1 LSGEIQT
8 TQVLD
13 RLLPDLHTDSYANLT
28 FWSKPQLVQ
37 YLDDAAKQLS
47 RAALLFIERDTSQ
60 STVPGTATY
69 PLPTRHNATLHI
81 SFATT
86 PLRPGTTIEL
96 ESRDRAF
103 QTTPGN
109 PDHWYED
116 DLAIASIALAPV
128 PTTAAPLPMICAMYP
143 PDLDTG
149 QVNTLLQAPA
159 PVAIHLSYF
168 VLAKAYGSESE
179 TEEPDLANHAGAM
192 VAMLEQVFQHLWG
205 EGV

>member
-1 LSGEIQT
+1 MIDTNQI
-8 TQVLD
+8 LD
-13 RLLPDLHTDSYANLT
+13 ALLPDLHADSYANLT
-28 FWSKPQLVQ
+28 FWAKPQLVQ

-47 RAALLFIERDTSQ
+47 RNSLLFVERSTIQ
-60 STVPGTATY
+60 STVAATATY
-69 PLPTRHNATLHI
+69 PLPLRHNATLHI
-81 SFATT
+81 SFDTT
-86 PLRPGTTIEL
+86 PLRPATTIEL
-96 ESRDRAF
+96 EARNPAF

-116 DLAIASIALAPV
+116 DLSITSVALAPV

-159 PVAIHLSYF
+159 PAAIHLSYF

-192 VAMLEQVFQHLWG
+192 VAMLEQVFAHLWG